1 MGHKATL
8 QSVFTM
14 NIIHAFFT
22 PALWS
27 PWVTLAVAIV
37 TEVLATSSL
46 KASDGFTRLWPSLGA
61 VLGYV
66 VSLYC
71 LSLTQR
77 AIAIGVVYAIWS
89 GVGIVLISLMG
100 WWVFDQA
107 LSPLAVLGMALI
119 VVGVLVLQL
128 WA

>member
-1 MGHKATL
+1 MTFIAAKWIPWTL
-8 QSVFTM
+8 
-14 NIIHAFFT
+14 
-22 PALWS
+22 
-27 PWVTLAVAIV
+27 LAVAIV

-46 KASDGFTRLWPSLGA
+46 KASDGFTRLWPSIGA
-61 VLGYV
+61 ACGYA

-77 AIAIGVVYAIWS
+77 SIPVGVVYAIWS

-100 WWVFDQA
+100 WWLFDQV
-107 LSPLAVLGMALI
+107 LSPPAVIGIGLI
-119 VVGVLVLQL
+119 TVGVLVLNV

>member
-1 MGHKATL
+1 MTFIAAKW
-8 QSVFTM
+8 
-14 NIIHAFFT
+14 I
-22 PALWS
+22 PWAL
-27 PWVTLAVAIV
+27 LAIAIV

-46 KASDGFTRLWPSLGA
+46 KASDGFTRLWPSIGA
-61 VLGYV
+61 TCGYA

-77 AIAIGVVYAIWS
+77 SIPVGVVYAIWS

-100 WWVFDQA
+100 WWLFDQV
-107 LSPLAVLGMALI
+107 LSPVAMIGIGLI
-119 VVGVLVLQL
+119 TVGVLVLNV

>member
-1 MGHKATL
+1 MTFIAAKWIPWTL
-8 QSVFTM
+8 
-14 NIIHAFFT
+14 
-22 PALWS
+22 
-27 PWVTLAVAIV
+27 LAVAIV

-46 KASDGFTRLWPSLGA
+46 KASDGFTRLWPSIGA
-61 VLGYV
+61 ACGYS

-77 AIAIGVVYAIWS
+77 SIPVGVVYAIWS

-100 WWVFDQA
+100 WWLFDQV
-107 LSPLAVLGMALI
+107 LSPPAVIGIGLI
-119 VVGVLVLQL
+119 TVGVLVLNV

>member
-1 MGHKATL
+1 MMGVSAKW
-8 QSVFTM
+8 M
-14 NIIHAFFT
+14 
-22 PALWS
+22 
-27 PWVTLAVAIV
+27 PWMLLAIAIV

-46 KASDGFTRLWPSLGA
+46 KASDGFTRLWPSIGA
-61 VLGYV
+61 ACGYA

-77 AIAIGVVYAIWS
+77 SIPVGVVYAIWS

-100 WWVFDQA
+100 WWLFDQV
-107 LSPLAVLGMALI
+107 LSPAAWLGIGLI
-119 VVGVLVLQL
+119 VLGVLVLNV

>member
-1 MGHKATL
+1 MTFIAAKL
-8 QSVFTM
+8 V
-14 NIIHAFFT
+14 
-22 PALWS
+22 PWAL
-27 PWVTLAVAIV
+27 LAVAIV

-46 KASDGFTRLWPSLGA
+46 KASDGFTRLWPSIGA
-61 VLGYV
+61 ACGYA

-77 AIAIGVVYAIWS
+77 SIPVGVVYAIWS

-100 WWVFDQA
+100 WWLFDQV
-107 LSPLAVLGMALI
+107 LSPAAMIGIGLI
-119 VVGVLVLQL
+119 TVGVLVLNV

>member
-1 MGHKATL
+1 MTFIAAKWIPWTL
-8 QSVFTM
+8 
-14 NIIHAFFT
+14 
-22 PALWS
+22 
-27 PWVTLAVAIV
+27 LAVAIV

-46 KASDGFTRLWPSLGA
+46 KASDGFTRLWPSIGA
-61 VLGYV
+61 ACGYA

-77 AIAIGVVYAIWS
+77 SIPVGVVYAIWS

-100 WWVFDQA
+100 WWLFDQV
-107 LSPLAVLGMALI
+107 LSPAAMIGIGLI
-119 VVGVLVLQL
+119 TVGVLVLNV

>member
-1 MGHKATL
+1 MTFIAAKWIPWTL
-8 QSVFTM
+8 
-14 NIIHAFFT
+14 
-22 PALWS
+22 
-27 PWVTLAVAIV
+27 LAVAIV

-46 KASDGFTRLWPSLGA
+46 KASDGFTRLWPSIGA
-61 VLGYV
+61 ACGYA

-77 AIAIGVVYAIWS
+77 SIPVGVVYAIWS

-100 WWVFDQA
+100 WWLFDQV
-107 LSPLAVLGMALI
+107 LSPAAMIGVGLI
-119 VVGVLVLQL
+119 TVGVLVLNV

>member
-1 MGHKATL
+1 MTFIAAKL
-8 QSVFTM
+8 V
-14 NIIHAFFT
+14 
-22 PALWS
+22 PWAL
-27 PWVTLAVAIV
+27 LAVAIV

-46 KASDGFTRLWPSLGA
+46 KASDGFTRLWPSIGA
-61 VLGYV
+61 ACGYA

-77 AIAIGVVYAIWS
+77 SIPVGVVYAIWS

-100 WWVFDQA
+100 WWLFDQV
-107 LSPLAVLGMALI
+107 LSPAAMIGVGLI
-119 VVGVLVLQL
+119 TVGVLVLNV

>member
-1 MGHKATL
+1 
-8 QSVFTM
+8 M
-14 NIIHAFFT
+14 NIFHALHT

-46 KASDGFTRLWPSLGA
+46 KASDGLTRLWPSLGA

-77 AIAIGVVYAIWS
+77 TMAIGVVYAIWS

-100 WWVFDQA
+100 WWVFDQV